1 MRTLN
6 NYQHKPA
13 LEMACNMPSQ
23 IEPDGATSLRD
34 VVAQYMAGITPHQVS
49 ACYFDFDGAMSGIPD
64 LDALPQIPD
73 FSTIEEVQS
82 YIDNLKSTDNEIANN
97 PPQSNLGYHQDTGGN
112 DTPSD
117 KQQVEQQQP
126 QQ

>member
-6 NYQHKPA
+6 NYKHTPP
-13 LEMACNMPSQ
+13 LEMATKMPAQ

-49 ACYFDFDGAMSGIPD
+49 SCYFDFDAAMSGIPD

-73 FSTIEEVQS
+73 FSTIEEVQN
-82 YIDNLKSTDNEIANN
+82 YFELLKFVNNETNNNPLKSDMGDNQNT
-97 PPQSNLGYHQDTGGN
+97 SGN
-112 DTPSD
+112 DTPVN
-117 KQQVEQQQP
+117 QQVEQQQ
-126 QQ
+126 Q

>member
-6 NYQHKPA
+6 NYKHKPP
-13 LEMACNMPSQ
+13 LEMACKMPSQ

-34 VVAQYMAGITPHQVS
+34 VVAQYMAGIPPHQVS
-49 ACYFDFDGAMSGIPD
+49 ACYFDFDAAMSGIPD

-73 FSTIEEVQS
+73 FGTIEDVQS
-82 YIDNLKSTDNEIANN
+82 YIDNLKSIDNEINN
-97 PPQSNLGYHQDTGGN
+97 HPPESNLGNHQDTGGN
-112 DTPSD
+112 AAPVN
-117 KQQVEQQQP
+117 QQVEQQQ

>member
-1 MRTLN
+1 
-6 NYQHKPA
+6 
-13 LEMACNMPSQ
+13 MACNMPSQ

-73 FSTIEEVQS
+73 FATIEEVQS
-82 YIDNLKSTDNEIANN
+82 YIDNLKSINDEINN
-97 PPQSNLGYHQDTGGN
+97 HPPQSDMGDNQNAGRN
-112 DTPSD
+112 DTPVNH
-117 KQQVEQQQP
+117 QVEQQQ

>member
-6 NYQHKPA
+6 NYQHTPP
-13 LEMACNMPSQ
+13 LEMACNTPSQ

-49 ACYFDFDGAMSGIPD
+49 ACYFDFDGAISGIPD
-64 LDALPQIPD
+64 LDTLPQIPD
-73 FSTIEEVQS
+73 FATIEEVQS
-82 YIDNLKSTDNEIANN
+82 YIDNLKSIDDEINSHTH
-97 PPQSNLGYHQDTGGN
+97 QSNLGDNQNIGGN
-112 DTPSD
+112 DTPVN
-117 KQQVEQQQP
+117 QQVEQQQ